1 MIKQPL
7 LLRYLVTTGI
17 FLLIDAIWLG
27 LVAPKLYKA
36 NIGHLMADKPNFV
49 AAGVFYLLFVAAL
62 LFFVIDPALV
72 KASVWQA
79 VWTGA
84 FLGLVMYATYDLTNL
99 ATLKAWPLKITVI
112 DLAWG
117 SFVTA
122 ATSGIVT
129 RIFL

>member
-1 MIKQPL
+1 MIK
-7 LLRYLVTTGI
+7 RFLVTAVI
-17 FLLIDAIWLG
+17 FLIIDIVWLT
-27 LVAPKLYKA
+27 VISPKLYKA
-36 NIGHLMADKPNFV
+36 NIGHLLAEKPNLI

-62 LFFVIDPALV
+62 LFFVIDPAIA
-72 KASVWQA
+72 KGSVWQA

-99 ATLKAWPLKITVI
+99 ATLKDWPLKITAI

-117 SFVTA
+117 TFITA
-122 ATSGIVT
+122 ATSGIAT

>member
-1 MIKQPL
+1 MKPSL
-7 LLRYLVTTGI
+7 LIRYLVTTGV
-17 FLLIDAIWLG
+17 FLLIDVAWLA
-27 LVAPKLYKA
+27 LIAPKLYKA
-36 NIGHLMADKPNFV
+36 NIGHLMADKPNLP
-49 AAGVFYLLFVAAL
+49 AAGVFYLLYIAAL

-72 KASVWQA
+72 KGSAWQA

-99 ATLKAWPLKITVI
+99 ATLKDWPLKITAI

-117 SFVTA
+117 TFITA

>member
-1 MIKQPL
+1 MLKQTL
-7 LLRYLVTTGI
+7 LVRYLVTAGI
-17 FLLIDAIWLG
+17 FLVIDIAWLAFI
-27 LVAPKLYKA
+27 APKLYKA
-36 NIGHLMADKPNFV
+36 NIGHLMAEKANFL
-49 AAGVFYLLFVAAL
+49 AAGVFYLIYIAAL
-62 LFFVIDPALV
+62 LFFVIDPALA

-84 FLGLVMYATYDLTNL
+84 FLGLAMYATYDLTNL
-99 ATLKAWPLKITVI
+99 ATLKEWPLKITVI

-117 SFVTA
+117 TFITA

>member
-1 MIKQPL
+1 MKSSL
-7 LLRYLVTTGI
+7 LVRYLVTTGV
-17 FLLIDAIWLG
+17 FLLIDIAWLA
-27 LVAPKLYKA
+27 LIAPKLYKA
-36 NIGHLMADKPNFV
+36 NIGHLMADKPNLP
-49 AAGVFYLLFVAAL
+49 AAGVFYLLYIAAL

-72 KASVWQA
+72 KGSAWQA

-99 ATLKAWPLKITVI
+99 ATLKDWPLKITAI

-117 SFVTA
+117 TFITA

>member
-1 MIKQPL
+1 MKSSL
-7 LLRYLVTTGI
+7 LVRYLVTTGV
-17 FLLIDAIWLG
+17 FLLIDVAWLA
-27 LVAPKLYKA
+27 LIAPKLYKA
-36 NIGHLMADKPNFV
+36 NIGHLMADKPNLP
-49 AAGVFYLLFVAAL
+49 AAGVFYLLYIAAL

-72 KASVWQA
+72 KGSAWQA

-99 ATLKAWPLKITVI
+99 ATLKDWPLKITAI

-117 SFVTA
+117 TFITA

>member
-1 MIKQPL
+1 MKSPL
-7 LLRYLVTTGI
+7 LVRYLVTTGV
-17 FLLIDAIWLG
+17 FLLIDIAWLA
-27 LVAPKLYKA
+27 LIAPKLYKA
-36 NIGHLMADKPNFV
+36 NIGHLMADKPNLP
-49 AAGVFYLLFVAAL
+49 AAGVFYLLYIAAL

-72 KASVWQA
+72 KGSAWQA

-99 ATLKAWPLKITVI
+99 ATMKDWPLKITAI

-117 SFVTA
+117 TFITA

>member
-1 MIKQPL
+1 MIKSSL
-7 LLRYLVTTGI
+7 VLRYLVTTGI
-17 FLLIDAIWLG
+17 FLLIDIVWLG
-27 LVAPKLYKA
+27 FVAPKLYKA
-36 NIGHLMADKPNFV
+36 NIGHLMAEKPNLI
-49 AAGVFYLLFVAAL
+49 AAGVFYLLFIAAL

-72 KASVWQA
+72 KGSVWQA

-84 FLGLVMYATYDLTNL
+84 FLGLAMYATYDLTNL

-117 SFVTA
+117 TFITA
-122 ATSGIVT
+122 ATSGIAT

>member
-1 MIKQPL
+1 MKSSL
-7 LLRYLVTTGI
+7 LVRYLVTTGV
-17 FLLIDAIWLG
+17 FLLIDVAWLA
-27 LVAPKLYKA
+27 LIAPKLYKA
-36 NIGHLMADKPNFV
+36 NIGHLMADKPNLP
-49 AAGVFYLLFVAAL
+49 AAGVFYLLYIAAL

-72 KASVWQA
+72 RGSAWQA

-99 ATLKAWPLKITVI
+99 ATMKDWPLKITAI

-117 SFVTA
+117 TFITA

>member
-1 MIKQPL
+1 MIRQSL
-7 LLRYLVTTGI
+7 VLRYLVTTGI

-36 NIGHLMADKPNFV
+36 NIGHLMAEKPNLI
-49 AAGVFYLLFVAAL
+49 AAGVFYLLYIAAL
-62 LFFVIDPALV
+62 LFFVIDPALI

-99 ATLKAWPLKITVI
+99 ATLRNWPLKITVI

-117 SFVTA
+117 TFITA

-129 RIFL
+129 RVFI

>member
-1 MIKQPL
+1 MKSPL
-7 LLRYLVTTGI
+7 LVRYLVTTGV
-17 FLLIDAIWLG
+17 FLLIDVAWLA
-27 LVAPKLYKA
+27 LIAPKLYKA
-36 NIGHLMADKPNFV
+36 NIGHLMADKPNLP
-49 AAGVFYLLFVAAL
+49 AAGVFYLLYIAAL

-72 KASVWQA
+72 KGSAWQA

-99 ATLKAWPLKITVI
+99 ATMKDWPLKITAI

-117 SFVTA
+117 TFITA

>member
-1 MIKQPL
+1 MIK
-7 LLRYLVTTGI
+7 RFLVTAVI
-17 FLLIDAIWLG
+17 FLIIDIVWLT
-27 LVAPKLYKA
+27 VISPKLYKA
-36 NIGHLMADKPNFV
+36 NIGHLLSEKPNLI

-62 LFFVIDPALV
+62 LFFVIDPAIA
-72 KASVWQA
+72 KGSVWQA

-99 ATLKAWPLKITVI
+99 ATLKDWPLKITAI

-117 SFVTA
+117 TFITA
-122 ATSGIVT
+122 ATSGIAT

>member
-1 MIKQPL
+1 M
-7 LLRYLVTTGI
+7 
-17 FLLIDAIWLG
+17 
-27 LVAPKLYKA
+27 
-36 NIGHLMADKPNFV
+36 
-49 AAGVFYLLFVAAL
+49 
-62 LFFVIDPALV
+62 IDPALV
-72 KASVWQA
+72 KGSAWQA

-99 ATLKAWPLKITVI
+99 ATLKDWPLKITAI

-117 SFVTA
+117 TFITA

>member
-1 MIKQPL
+1 MIRQSL
-7 LLRYLVTTGI
+7 LIRYLVTTGI
-17 FLLIDAIWLG
+17 FLLIDAAWLG
-27 LVAPKLYKA
+27 LIAPKLYKA
-36 NIGHLMADKPNFV
+36 NIGHLMAEKPNFL
-49 AAGVFYLLFVAAL
+49 AAGVFYLLYIAAL

-84 FLGLVMYATYDLTNL
+84 FLGLAMYATYDLTKL
-99 ATLKAWPLKITVI
+99 ATLKEWPLKITAI

-117 SFVTA
+117 TFITA

>member
-1 MIKQPL
+1 MKSPL
-7 LLRYLVTTGI
+7 LVRYLVTTGV
-17 FLLIDAIWLG
+17 FLLIDIAWLA
-27 LVAPKLYKA
+27 LIAPKLYKA
-36 NIGHLMADKPNFV
+36 NIGHLMADKPNLP
-49 AAGVFYLLFVAAL
+49 AAGVFYLLYIAAL

-72 KASVWQA
+72 KGSAWQA

-99 ATLKAWPLKITVI
+99 ATLKDWPLKITAI

-117 SFVTA
+117 TFITA

>member
-1 MIKQPL
+1 MKSSL
-7 LLRYLVTTGI
+7 LVRYLVTTGV
-17 FLLIDAIWLG
+17 FLLIDVAWLA
-27 LVAPKLYKA
+27 LIAPKLYKA
-36 NIGHLMADKPNFV
+36 NIGHLMADKPNLP
-49 AAGVFYLLFVAAL
+49 AAGVFYLLYIAAL

-72 KASVWQA
+72 RGSAWQA

-99 ATLKAWPLKITVI
+99 ATLKDWPLKITAI

-117 SFVTA
+117 TFITA

>member
-1 MIKQPL
+1 MKSPL
-7 LLRYLVTTGI
+7 MVRYLVTTGV
-17 FLLIDAIWLG
+17 FLLIDIAWLA
-27 LVAPKLYKA
+27 LIAPKLYKA
-36 NIGHLMADKPNFV
+36 NIGHLMADKPNLP
-49 AAGVFYLLFVAAL
+49 AAGVFYLLYIAAL

-72 KASVWQA
+72 KGSAWQA

-99 ATLKAWPLKITVI
+99 ATLKDWPLKITAI

-117 SFVTA
+117 TFITA

>member
-1 MIKQPL
+1 MKSSL
-7 LLRYLVTTGI
+7 LVRYLVTTGV
-17 FLLIDAIWLG
+17 FLLIDVAWLA
-27 LVAPKLYKA
+27 LIAPKLYKA
-36 NIGHLMADKPNFV
+36 NIGHLMADKPSLP
-49 AAGVFYLLFVAAL
+49 AAGVFYLLYIAAL

-72 KASVWQA
+72 KGSAWQA

-99 ATLKAWPLKITVI
+99 ATLKDWPLKITAI

-117 SFVTA
+117 TFITA

>member
-1 MIKQPL
+1 MKSSL
-7 LLRYLVTTGI
+7 LVRYLVTTGV
-17 FLLIDAIWLG
+17 FLLIDVAWLA
-27 LVAPKLYKA
+27 LIAPKLYKA
-36 NIGHLMADKPNFV
+36 NIGHLMADKPNLP
-49 AAGVFYLLFVAAL
+49 AAGVFYLLYIAAL

-72 KASVWQA
+72 KGSAWQA

-99 ATLKAWPLKITVI
+99 ATLKDWPLKITAI

-117 SFVTA
+117 TFITA
-122 ATSGIVT
+122 ATCGIVT

>member
-1 MIKQPL
+1 
-7 LLRYLVTTGI
+7 
-17 FLLIDAIWLG
+17 
-27 LVAPKLYKA
+27 
-36 NIGHLMADKPNFV
+36 MAEKPNFL
-49 AAGVFYLLFVAAL
+49 AAGVFYLIYIAAL

-84 FLGLVMYATYDLTNL
+84 FLGLAMYATYDLTNL
-99 ATLKAWPLKITVI
+99 ATLKEWPLKITAI

-117 SFVTA
+117 TFITA